1 MSGPAAP
8 PTQLLKPT
16 PSAAPTVVLTGTLDE
31 LALLDALAL
40 VSATAASGV
49 LRISEPL
56 SADIHLVGGRI
67 GCVRIDGL
75 SALGDAL
82 ARKGLVA
89 AGGPGAPVDVEE
101 VLAGA
106 KDRDRCEEVV
116 RDHLLELL
124 FELSVLADGAFDFVT
139 GVPDP
144 WGGSVT
150 VGVDRARE
158 EHDRRVAE
166 WREIA
171 GSIPP
176 MTAIPTLTPH
186 LPPGVEDVEIGWAE
200 WHVLGV
206 LDGRA
211 TVSEVVSLSGMA
223 PLEACRALHQLVV
236 KGLAVVRPG
245 P

>member
-8 PTQLLKPT
+8 PTQVLK
-16 PSAAPTVVLTGTLDE
+16 APAGPPAVVLTGTLDE
-31 LALLDALAL
+31 LALFDALAL

-56 SADIHLVGGRI
+56 SADIHLVDGRI
-67 GCVRIDGL
+67 GCVRLDGL
-75 SALGDAL
+75 SSLGDAL
-82 ARKGLVA
+82 ARKGLASGVE
-89 AGGPGAPVDVEE
+89 PGALVDVEQL
-101 VLAGA
+101 LAGA
-106 KDRDRCEEVV
+106 ADRDRCVEVV
-116 RDHLLELL
+116 RDHVVELL

-150 VGVDRARE
+150 VDVDRARQ
-158 EHDRRVAE
+158 EHELRVAE
-166 WREIA
+166 WHEIA

-176 MTAIPTLTPH
+176 MSAVPALAPH
-186 LPPGVEDVEIGWAE
+186 LPPGVEAIEIGWAE

-223 PLEACRALHQLVV
+223 PLEACRALHQLVT
-236 KGLAVVRPG
+236 KGLAVVQPG
-245 P
+245 R